1 MTINTTTQ
9 EYIQNALKEDIG
21 EGDITTESLI
31 SPTTQAEAHIICKQE
46 AIVAGQEI
54 AAYVFSSVSPQVRYQ
69 IKKSDGERVDNQGV
83 IAVINGSVA
92 NILKGERL
100 ALNYLQRLSG
110 VATTTHAFV
119 QAVKPYGANILDTR
133 KTTPLL
139 RSLEKK
145 AVLAG
150 GGVNHRYGL
159 YDQVL
164 IKENHLQ
171 AVCEQEHMALDEA
184 IPFAIKMSRQGVD
197 DIVEIEVQ
205 TLDQAMSAVKAG
217 ADIVLLDNM
226 SCADMARVVKDV
238 RHRLKNKVLLE
249 ASGGISLDTVNT
261 VAATGVDRISVGALT
276 HSCEAVDY
284 SLLFNV

>member
-1 MTINTTTQ
+1 
-9 EYIQNALKEDIG
+9 
-21 EGDITTESLI
+21 
-31 SPTTQAEAHIICKQE
+31 
-46 AIVAGQEI
+46 
-54 AAYVFSSVSPQVRYQ
+54 VSPQVRYQ